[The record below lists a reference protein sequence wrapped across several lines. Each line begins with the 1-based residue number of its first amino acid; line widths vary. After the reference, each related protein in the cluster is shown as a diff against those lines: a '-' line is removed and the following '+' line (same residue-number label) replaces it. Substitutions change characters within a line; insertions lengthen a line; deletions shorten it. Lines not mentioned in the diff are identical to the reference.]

1 MQTVLIDFSIGLAF
15 IALALLIIT
24 AAKLINDFL
33 TPYLIDLELAKNNNV
48 ALAVSFSGYLLGV
61 VIVFIGAYLGPSKG
75 LVYDLL
81 YVGGWSLFGVV
92 LLNLSR
98 IINNRLI
105 LYKFCNVKE
114 IIEDKNVGTGAV
126 QAGSYIASGFVVAG
140 AINGAGGGL
149 VTAVTFFFMGQAVLV
164 LFGLIYQLCTRYDIH
179 AAIEDDNVAAGVA
192 FCGALIAIGIVLGH
206 ASSGPFVS
214 WSANLTTFASEAA
227 IIVILIPL
235 VRLGFDK
242 ITFSKVDLNHEIS
255 VDRNVGAAILE
266 ASAMIAFATVLVHIF
281 G

>member
-1 MQTVLIDFSIGLAF
+1 MQTLLIEFSTGLAF
-15 IALALLIIT
+15 VALALLIIT
-24 AAKLINDFL
+24 TAKLINDFL
-33 TPYLIDLELAKNNNV
+33 TPYLIDLELAKKDND

-75 LVYDLL
+75 LAADLL
-81 YVGGWSLFGVV
+81 YVAGWSLFGVV

-98 IINNRLI
+98 IINDRLI

-114 IIEDKNVGTGAV
+114 IIEDRNVGTGAV
-126 QAGSYIASGFVVAG
+126 QAGSYVASGFVVAG
-140 AINGAGGGL
+140 AINGQGGGL
-149 VTAVTFFFMGQAVLV
+149 LTALAFFFAGQVVLI

-179 AAIEDDNVAAGVA
+179 AEIENDNIAAGVA

-206 ASSGPFVS
+206 ASAGEFIN
-214 WSANLTTFASEAA
+214 WGANMITFASEAT
-227 IIVILIPL
+227 IVVILIPL

-266 ASAMIAFATVLVHIF
+266 ASAMIAFASILVHIF

>member
-1 MQTVLIDFSIGLAF
+1 MQTVLIDLSIGLAF
-15 IALALLIIT
+15 VALALLIIT

-33 TPYLIDLELAKNNNV
+33 TPYLIDLELAKKDNV

-75 LVYDLL
+75 LVADLL

-98 IINNRLI
+98 MINDRLI
-105 LYKFCNVKE
+105 LYKFSNVKE

-140 AINGAGGGL
+140 AINGQGGGL
-149 VTAVTFFFMGQAVLV
+149 LTALAFFFAGQVVLV
-164 LFGLIYQLCTRYDIH
+164 LFGFIYQFFTRYDIH
-179 AAIEDDNVAAGVA
+179 AEIEDDNIAAGIA

-206 ASSGPFVS
+206 ASAGEFIN
-214 WSANLTTFASEAA
+214 WSANMTTFASEAA
-227 IIVILIPL
+227 IVVILIPL
-235 VRLGFDK
+235 VRLCFDK

-266 ASAMIAFATVLVHIF
+266 ASAMIAFASILVHIF

>member
-1 MQTVLIDFSIGLAF
+1 MQTVLVDLSIGFAF

-24 AAKLINDFL
+24 AAKLINDFV
-33 TPYLIDLELAKNNNV
+33 TPYLIDLELAKKDNV

-61 VIVFIGAYLGPSKG
+61 VIVFIGAYLGPSQG
-75 LVYDLL
+75 LVPDLL

-98 IINNRLI
+98 IINDRLI
-105 LYKFCNVKE
+105 LYKFRNVKE

-126 QAGSYIASGFVVAG
+126 QAGSYIAAGFVVAG
-140 AINGAGGGL
+140 AINGQGGGIL
-149 VTAVTFFFMGQAVLV
+149 TALAFFFAGQAVLV
-164 LFGLIYQLCTRYDIH
+164 LFGLIYQVCTRYDIH
-179 AAIEDDNVAAGVA
+179 AEIEDDNVAAGVA
-192 FCGALIAIGIVLGH
+192 FCGALIAIGLVLGH
-206 ASSGPFVS
+206 ASAGEFIS
-214 WSANLTTFASEAA
+214 WSANFTIFATEAA
-227 IIVILIPL
+227 IVVILIPL

-266 ASAMIAFATVLVHIF
+266 ASAMIAFASVLVHIF

>member
-1 MQTVLIDFSIGLAF
+1 MQTVLIDLSIGLAF
-15 IALALLIIT
+15 VALALLIIT

-33 TPYLIDLELAKNNNV
+33 TPYLIDLELAKKDNV

-75 LVYDLL
+75 LVADLL

-98 IINNRLI
+98 MINDRLI
-105 LYKFCNVKE
+105 LYKFSNVKE

-140 AINGAGGGL
+140 AINGQGGGL
-149 VTAVTFFFMGQAVLV
+149 LTALAFFFAGQVVLV
-164 LFGLIYQLCTRYDIH
+164 LFGFIYQFFTRYDIH
-179 AAIEDDNVAAGVA
+179 AEIEDDNIAAGIA

-206 ASSGPFVS
+206 ASAGEFIN
-214 WSANLTTFASEAA
+214 WSANMTTFAREAA
-227 IIVILIPL
+227 IVVILIPL
-235 VRLGFDK
+235 VRLCFDK

-266 ASAMIAFATVLVHIF
+266 ASAMIAFASILVHIF